1 MCSITVK
8 NRVSLYRCHQ
18 PYLSTLTLPCSAL
31 GGPPGSLASPLAN
44 TNPTGLHGFFSCSL
58 LARSRVKSRVG
69 EAGHTMIPLEMRVG
83 EFVSTPLPHF

>member
-1 MCSITVK
+1 MYSITLK

-44 TNPTGLHGFFSCSL
+44 TNPTGLHGFSSSSL
-58 LARSRVKSRVG
+58 SWPVAESKAELVG
-69 EAGHTMIPLEMRVG
+69 LDMP
-83 EFVSTPLPHF
+83 